1 MINSYLEDIT
11 LAKALKALKS
21 EEVFIY
27 PTDTIYGFGGDAMSS
42 KVLDKL
48 YSLKRRPENM
58 PISMI
63 VRNKMMLS
71 QYAHVPAKAD
81 LLIDQF
87 LPGALTLVLPAKDIV
102 MPNKLF
108 SVQGYLGF
116 RIPNHDF
123 CRELSE
129 AFEGPIITTSVNLS
143 GKAPMNNIKSI
154 NDQFGNE
161 IKLMISD
168 PKLDLSTEALSSTVV
183 MISNDES
190 FKILREGVVS
200 AESINQALQ

>member
-1 MINSYLEDIT
+1 
-11 LAKALKALKS
+11 
-21 EEVFIY
+21 
-27 PTDTIYGFGGDAMSS
+27 
-42 KVLDKL
+42 
-48 YSLKRRPENM
+48 
-58 PISMI
+58 
-63 VRNKMMLS
+63 
-71 QYAHVPAKAD
+71 
-81 LLIDQF
+81 
-87 LPGALTLVLPAKDIV
+87 

-129 AFEGPIITTSVNLS
+129 AFEGPIITTSVNFS

-168 PKLDLSTEALSSTVV
+168 PILDSSTKTLSSTVV
-183 MISNDES
+183 MISKDES
-190 FKILREGVVS
+190 LKVLREGVVS
-200 AESINQALQ
+200 VESINQALQ

>member
-1 MINSYLEDIT
+1 MINSYLEDIALT
-11 LAKALKALKS
+11 KALEALKS

-27 PTDTIYGFGGDAMSS
+27 PTDTLYGFGGDAMSS

-58 PISMI
+58 PVSMI
-63 VRNKMMLS
+63 VRDKIMLS
-71 QYAHVPAKAD
+71 QYAHIPAKAD
-81 LLIDQF
+81 VLIDQF
-87 LPGALTLVLPAKDIV
+87 FPGALTLVLPAKDII

-129 AFEGPIITTSVNLS
+129 VFEGPIITTSVNFS
-143 GKAPMNNIKSI
+143 GKAPLNNINSI

-161 IKLMISD
+161 IKLIISD
-168 PKLDLSTEALSSTVV
+168 PKLDSSTEALNSTVV
-183 MISNDES
+183 MISKDES
-190 FKILREGVVS
+190 LKVLREGAVS
-200 AESINQALQ
+200 VESINQALQ

>member
-1 MINSYLEDIT
+1 MINSYLEDIALT
-11 LAKALKALKS
+11 KALEALKS

-27 PTDTIYGFGGDAMSS
+27 PTDTLYGFGGDAMSS

-58 PISMI
+58 PVSMI
-63 VRNKMMLS
+63 VRDKIMLS
-71 QYAHVPAKAD
+71 QYAHIPAKAD
-81 LLIDQF
+81 VLIDQF
-87 LPGALTLVLPAKDIV
+87 FPGALTLVLPAKDII

-116 RIPNHDF
+116 RIPKHDF

-161 IKLMISD
+161 IKLIISD
-168 PKLDLSTEALSSTVV
+168 PILDSSTKALNSTVV
-183 MISNDES
+183 MISKDES
-190 FKILREGVVS
+190 LKVLREGAVS
-200 AESINQALQ
+200 VESINQALQ

>member
-1 MINSYLEDIT
+1 MINNYLEDIA
-11 LAKALKALKS
+11 LAKALEALKS

-27 PTDTIYGFGGDAMSS
+27 PTDTLYGFGGDAMSS

-58 PISMI
+58 PVSMI
-63 VRNKMMLS
+63 VRDKIMLS
-71 QYAHVPAKAD
+71 QYAHIPAKAD

-87 LPGALTLVLPAKDIV
+87 FPGALTLVLPAKDIV

-129 AFEGPIITTSVNLS
+129 AFEGPIITTSVNFS

-154 NDQFGNE
+154 NEQFGNE
-161 IKLMISD
+161 INLMISD
-168 PKLDLSTEALSSTVV
+168 PILDSSTETLSSTVV
-183 MISNDES
+183 MISKDES
-190 FKILREGVVS
+190 LKVLREGIVS
-200 AESINQALQ
+200 VESINQVLQ